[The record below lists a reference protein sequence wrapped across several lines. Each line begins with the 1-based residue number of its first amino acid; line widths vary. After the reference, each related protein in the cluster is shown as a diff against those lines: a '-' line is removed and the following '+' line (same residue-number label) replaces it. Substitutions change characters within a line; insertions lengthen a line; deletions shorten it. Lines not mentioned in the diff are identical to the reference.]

1 MPAMLESA
9 IVMMRVLIFVALF
22 TASAFAQ
29 ENSPAEKIYNT
40 EKAFEKTVAEKG
52 LNAGFIEYLAPLSV
66 MFVPEAQNGREFWKS
81 VPAST
86 TALTWNPILI
96 DVASNGSIGYSIGN
110 SVRRPKGKDDANE
123 IHGHYISIWGRQANG
138 DYRALLDTGIS
149 HEKPATVPTEW
160 RSPPDSGKEKNEGR
174 VSAADSAVGFYEAV
188 DKVGSVKAYKTFLAD
203 DAILMREGQ
212 QPFIGKKAAL
222 SYLEKE
228 KPLIRFAKR
237 KSFTEGPDLAYVYNL
252 YSILESP
259 TVEKEGGNF
268 VQVWK
273 LRKGKWLIV
282 AEALIPSRRQP

>member
-1 MPAMLESA
+1 MLESA
-9 IVMMRVLIFVALF
+9 IVMMRVLIFFALL
-22 TASAFAQ
+22 TASVFAQ
-29 ENSPAEKIYNT
+29 ESSLAEKIYNT

-86 TALTWNPILI
+86 ASLTWNPILI

-110 SVRRPKGKDDANE
+110 SIRRPKGKADPTE
-123 IHGHYISIWGRQANG
+123 IHGHYISIWGRQGNG
-138 DYRALLDTGIS
+138 EYRALLDTGIS
-149 HEKPATVPTEW
+149 HEKPATISTEW
-160 RSPPDSGKEKNEGR
+160 RSPSDSGTEKNEGR

-188 DKVGSVKAYKTFLAD
+188 DRVDSVKAYKSFLAD
-203 DAILMREGQ
+203 DAILMREGK

-222 SYLEKE
+222 SFLEKE

-259 TVEKEGGNF
+259 TLEKEGGNF

-282 AEALIPSRRQP
+282 AEALIPIRKQP